1 MTAVYTV
8 MDGSLQFTLVPSDS
22 EKYISEDKLVLK
34 ERNYSAPDSAIQVH
48 VFGDR
53 VNKQYSAGQSMRN
66 SRSTFALKY
75 VGQTKKT
82 KGKVTEI
89 VSRCEREDGQFAEHH
104 LLRKCGD
111 RFLEC
116 YTVYGNDSDREI
128 TLEMLSSCPPFRSA
142 RSRRSAWIMFPIPSI
157 FTACAAS
164 GARKRNWKKCPPQ
177 IS

>member
-1 MTAVYTV
+1 MENYEIIKHSLGKMTAVYTV

-22 EKYISEDKLVLK
+22 EKYISEDKLILK

-53 VNKQYSAGQSMRN
+53 VNKQYSAGQSIRN

-104 LLRKCGD
+104 LDRKS
-111 RFLEC
+111 
-116 YTVYGNDSDREI
+116 VV
-128 TLEMLSSCPPFRSA
+128 
-142 RSRRSAWIMFPIPSI
+142 
-157 FTACAAS
+157 
-164 GARKRNWKKCPPQ
+164 
-177 IS
+177 